1 MYWLCGVWSRRAYSS
16 AFLCQTEV
24 QRCLSWLRSLFD
36 QAVLRILTDL
46 CWGQIHLSPHNFS
59 ISFASV
65 PSLSYRLTS
74 LELWNIKF
82 NVHFQN
88 ILKPSSLN
96 WTFFLFVQ
104 DKEQNQK
111 YNFFLFVHAV
121 FRKAQFPSSSPFLVS
136 CLILTSLQ
144 SLVLYVVQRGH

>member
-65 PSLSYRLTS
+65 PSLSYCLTS

-96 WTFFLFVQ
+96 WTFFFFLYKIKNKIKNIYF
-104 DKEQNQK
+104 
-111 YNFFLFVHAV
+111 FFLFMQ
-121 FRKAQFPSSSPFLVS
+121 FSRAQFPSSSPFLVS
-136 CLILTSLQ
+136 YLILTSLQ